1 MSIEWDKFKRP
12 ENGDYPDRWRPETPG
27 DTITGRIATMRVA
40 TMPDGSQYPSLTLDT
55 ETGQRELLAS
65 QTMLLQRMA
74 ALQPKVGDTIRVTFT
89 EVEKLAGGKTL
100 KHFTVETVGTAP
112 TRNPDTIL

>member
-12 ENGDYPDRWRPETPG
+12 ESGDYPDRWRPENPG
-27 DTITGRIATMRVA
+27 DTITGRITAMRVA

-55 ETGQRELLAS
+55 TTGQREILAS

-74 ALQPKVGDTIRVTFT
+74 ALQPRIGDTICVTFT
-89 EVEKLAGGKTL
+89 EIEKLQGGKTL
-100 KHFTVETVGTAP
+100 KHFTVETVTAGP
-112 TRNPDTIL
+112 TRDSNSLV